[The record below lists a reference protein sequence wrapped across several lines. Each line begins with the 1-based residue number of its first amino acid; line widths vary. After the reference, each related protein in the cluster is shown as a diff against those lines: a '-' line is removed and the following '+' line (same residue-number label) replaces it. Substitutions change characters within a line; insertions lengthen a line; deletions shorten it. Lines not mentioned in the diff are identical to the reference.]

1 MRASWKLLIQRESI
15 SWQLIAVLLFVTLL
29 PAHYHLHHHGSAE
42 LAAHTHSIDLHLISD
57 NMGQSHHDEDTS
69 IFAATPD
76 VIAKKDKPGF
86 SIYIPLAILLVL
98 ILAHNKQNRIRPDQS
113 DQCLEPHYPYF
124 SPPLRAPPLS

>member
-1 MRASWKLLIQRESI
+1 MRTSWKLLIQRESI

-29 PAHYHLHHHGSAE
+29 PAHYHLHHHDSAE
-42 LAAHTHSIDLHLISD
+42 PAAHAHSIDLHLISD

-76 VIAKKDKPGF
+76 VIAKKGKPDL
-86 SIYIPLAILLVL
+86 SVYIPLAILLIL
-98 ILAHNKQNRIRPDQS
+98 ILANNNQVRLRPEQTDSARKQ
-113 DQCLEPHYPYF
+113 HHPYF

>member
-15 SWQLIAVLLFVTLL
+15 SWQLIVVLLFVTFL
-29 PAHYHLHHHGSAE
+29 PAHYHLHHHDSAE
-42 LAAHTHSIDLHLISD
+42 LAAHAHSIDLHLLSD

-69 IFAATPD
+69 VFAAIPD
-76 VIAKKDKPGF
+76 VLAKKDKPDF

-98 ILAHNKQNRIRPDQS
+98 ILAHNHQNRIRPDQS
-113 DQCLEPHYPYF
+113 VQCLEPHYPYF

>member
-1 MRASWKLLIQRESI
+1 MRAYWKLLIQRESI

-29 PAHYHLHHHGSAE
+29 PAHYHLHHHDSAE
-42 LAAHTHSIDLHLISD
+42 PAAHTHSIDLHLISD

-76 VIAKKDKPGF
+76 VIAKKGKPEL
-86 SIYIPLAILLVL
+86 SVYIPLAILLVL
-98 ILAHNKQNRIRPDQS
+98 LMAGNNPTRLRPEQTDSARTQ
-113 DQCLEPHYPYF
+113 HHPYF